1 MCLTARIGTG
11 IENSDDGT
19 DMPEAEDSGDSE
31 PEDSMDEQS
40 SQQSEWE
47 GGKTDSEVVTC
58 TTLGKQLHPIP
69 GVPNGPGRTVLR

>member
-1 MCLTARIGTG
+1 MRPTARIGTG

-40 SQQSEWE
+40 SQQSE
-47 GGKTDSEVVTC
+47 
-58 TTLGKQLHPIP
+58 
-69 GVPNGPGRTVLR
+69 